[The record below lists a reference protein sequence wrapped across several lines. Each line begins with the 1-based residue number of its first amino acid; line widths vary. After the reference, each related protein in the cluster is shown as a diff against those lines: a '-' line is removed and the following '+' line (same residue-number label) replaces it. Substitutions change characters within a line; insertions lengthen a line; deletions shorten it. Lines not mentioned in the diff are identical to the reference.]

1 MARQRS
7 LKKGRE
13 GSSLLASE
21 EEEEEEEKEEE
32 RAAGE
37 VGPKPSLQGR
47 FHQTGRARVWV
58 AVCSSRGLCRSPG
71 SGLFRRIAS
80 SSRL

>member
-7 LKKGRE
+7 FKKGRE
-13 GSSLLASE
+13 GSSLLAS
-21 EEEEEEEKEEE
+21 EEEEEEKEEE

-47 FHQTGRARVWV
+47 FHQTGRVRVWV

-71 SGLFRRIAS
+71 SGLFRRIVS